1 MSLYDKWLRLWADKP
16 ALDLV
21 DLINNNPELVQ
32 SKELNKFA
40 VGGLEVYFGSAYPA
54 IKFAGEW
61 YDGCNNKLVRRA
73 IATALIKQQ
82 GK

>member
-1 MSLYDKWLRLWADKP
+1 MSLYEKWLRLWADKP
-16 ALDLV
+16 VLDLV
-21 DLINNNPELVQ
+21 ELIDNNQELVQ
-32 SKELNKFA
+32 SKGLNEFT
-40 VGGLEVYFGSAYPA
+40 VGSLEVYLGSASHA